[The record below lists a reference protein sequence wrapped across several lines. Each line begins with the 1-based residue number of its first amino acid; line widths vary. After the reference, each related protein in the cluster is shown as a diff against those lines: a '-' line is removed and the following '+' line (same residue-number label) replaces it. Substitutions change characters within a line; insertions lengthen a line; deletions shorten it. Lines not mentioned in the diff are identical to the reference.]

1 VAAGRRTARSRSRV
15 GALTALAA
23 AVALAAGSPPAAA
36 QQMRVREHVEVRR
49 VVVDVRAM
57 DRRGDPVTGLVPAD
71 FRAFVD
77 GTQVAVESAEWVSGT
92 TPFAEGL
99 TPEQAA
105 ATGGQ
110 AAPPGRLVVLFF
122 QSDFAQVRLSGLMQM
137 KFKAIDVVARLQP
150 TDRVAVMSFDSHLR
164 LRLDFTNDRD
174 KITAAIH
181 RAILFGGGPPVA
193 AGPFPSIA
201 ASFDA
206 AAAERAASPE
216 AGLLVT
222 ARALEKLPGSKS
234 LVFFGWGL
242 GTKAGP
248 WIWMGPSY
256 GLAREA
262 LLRARVSVFA
272 IDVTDA
278 DFHDLEVGLQ
288 QVAADTGGFYAK
300 TNLFPGQ
307 AITRLEG
314 ALAGHYV
321 LVLVCPQGP
330 RGLHALTIELPG
342 RTATVLAKPTFQD

>member
-1 VAAGRRTARSRSRV
+1 MAGRVAARVPFRT
-15 GALTALAA
+15 GALAVAA
-23 AVALAAGSPPAAA
+23 AVLALAGGPPPTVG
-36 QQMRVREHVEVRR
+36 QTMRVREHVEVRR
-49 VVVDVRAM
+49 AVVDVRVV
-57 DRRGDPVTGLVPAD
+57 DRRGDPVTGLAPAD

-77 GTQVAVESAEWVSGT
+77 GTPAAVESAEWVSGT
-92 TPFAEGL
+92 APFAEGL

-105 ATGGQ
+105 AAGAQ

-122 QSDFAQVRLSGLMQM
+122 QSDFSQVRLSGLMRM
-137 KFKAIDVVARLQP
+137 TFKAIDVVAKLQP
-150 TDRVAVMSFDSHLR
+150 ADRVAVVSFDSRLE

-174 KITAAIH
+174 RIAAAIH
-181 RAILFGGGPPVA
+181 RAILPGSEPSLA
-193 AGPFPSIA
+193 AGPFPSLA

-206 AAAERAASPE
+206 AAATRAASPE

-222 ARALEKLPGSKS
+222 ARALEKLPGAKS

-248 WIWMGPSY
+248 RIWLGRSY
-256 GLAREA
+256 DLARDA

-278 DFHDLEVGLQ
+278 DAHDLEVGLQ
-288 QVAADTGGFYAK
+288 QIAADTGGFYAK

-321 LVLVCPQGP
+321 LVLVCPEKP
-330 RGLHALTIELPG
+330 RGVHALTIELPG
-342 RTATVLAKPTFQD
+342 RAATVLAKPTFQD